1 MTGRF
6 KHLIIV
12 SILGIYL
19 LLPLFGTLLYS
30 LAEEWSTTILPESW
44 TLSWYKMLFEDMRF
58 MEALGRSIFVISTS
72 VILSLTVMILTIF
85 IMTIYFP
92 RKEKYLKL
100 ISMMPYGIPG
110 VVSAIGLL
118 NIYSSSI
125 IPITGT
131 PWILIGSYAIIIMP
145 FVYQGIRNSLYT
157 VNATELIQAAELLG
171 ASKLKAVTSVV
182 LPNMMKGVLAAALLS
197 IAMLFGE
204 FALANLL
211 VGGQY
216 ETLQIYLYQQFSK
229 NGHLTSAIVISYY
242 FIIMMVTGLL
252 IQFQQPGRKK
262 KIFSKN
268 FSELLVSKKTGQNRG
283 VEGDL
288 H

>member
-1 MTGRF
+1 MKGRF
-6 KHLIIV
+6 KHIIIV
-12 SILGIYL
+12 SVLGIYL

-30 LAEEWSTTILPESW
+30 LAGEWSTTILPESW

-58 MEALGRSIFVISTS
+58 LQALGRSIFVISAS
-72 VILSLTVMILTIF
+72 VILSLAVMLLTIF

-92 RKEKYLKL
+92 HREKYLKV
-100 ISMMPYGIPG
+100 ISMIPYGVPG

-118 NIYSSSI
+118 NVYSSSI

-157 VNATELIQAAELLG
+157 VNAIELIQAAELLG
-171 ASKLKAVTSVV
+171 ASKMKAVITVV

-242 FIIMMVTGLL
+242 FIIMIVTGLL

-262 KIFSKN
+262 KFTSVNIN
-268 FSELLVSKKTGQNRG
+268 GLLLNNKTKQNKEI
-283 VEGDL
+283 EGDL

>member
-6 KHLIIV
+6 KHIIIV
-12 SILGIYL
+12 SVLGIYL
-19 LLPLFGTLLYS
+19 LLPLFGTFLYS
-30 LAEEWSTTILPESW
+30 LAGEWSTTILPENW
-44 TLSWYKMLFEDMRF
+44 TLSWYKMLFEDVRF
-58 MEALGRSIFVISTS
+58 LEALGRSLFVISAS
-72 VILSLTVMILTIF
+72 VILSLSVMLLAVFVT
-85 IMTIYFP
+85 TIYFP

-100 ISMMPYGIPG
+100 ISMIPYGVPG

-131 PWILIGSYAIIIMP
+131 PWILIGSYSIIIMP

-171 ASKLKAVTSVV
+171 ASKVRAVVSVV
-182 LPNMMKGVLAAALLS
+182 LPNMMKGVLASALLS

-242 FIIMMVTGLL
+242 FIIMIITGLL

-262 KIFSKN
+262 KPS
-268 FSELLVSKKTGQNRG
+268 SKKVSGLFINNKAEQNKG
-283 VEGDL
+283 IEGDL

>member
-1 MTGRF
+1 MTGRL
-6 KHLIIV
+6 KHIIV
-12 SILGIYL
+12 AAILGVYL
-19 LLPLFGTLLYS
+19 LLPLLGTLLYS
-30 LAEEWSTTILPESW
+30 LAGEWNTTILPESW
-44 TLSWYKMLFEDMRF
+44 TFSWYQMLFEDSRF
-58 MEALGRSIFVISTS
+58 LQALGRSVFVISIS
-72 VILSLTVMILTIF
+72 VILSLFIMIVTIF

-92 RKEKYLKL
+92 RQEKYLKL
-100 ISMMPYGIPG
+100 ISMMPYGVPG
-110 VVSAIGLL
+110 VVLAIGLL

-125 IPITGT
+125 VPITGT

-157 VNATELIQAAELLG
+157 INAMELIHTAELLG
-171 ASKLKAVTSVV
+171 ASRVRAVVSVV
-182 LPNMMKGVLAAALLS
+182 LPNMMKGILAAALLS

-242 FIIMMVTGLL
+242 LIIMIVTGLL
-252 IQFQQPGRKK
+252 LRFQQPGRKK
-262 KIFSKN
+262 
-268 FSELLVSKKTGQNRG
+268 
-283 VEGDL
+283 
-288 H
+288 